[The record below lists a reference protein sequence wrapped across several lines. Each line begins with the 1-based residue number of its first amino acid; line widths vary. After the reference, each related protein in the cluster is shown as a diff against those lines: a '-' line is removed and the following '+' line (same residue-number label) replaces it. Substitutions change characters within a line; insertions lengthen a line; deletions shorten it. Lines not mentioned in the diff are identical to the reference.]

1 MKSGGDGAAGREA
14 GDACASV
21 RGDLGTITR
30 SSDLRGVTFHRRR
43 SLPGVEFMWADRE
56 PRAWSVF
63 HERYAIAASLG
74 GEADWFYRGRTFHG
88 RPGCLSMME
97 PGESHR
103 TRPVGQ
109 RVFVVFIDPDR
120 VAHAALTA
128 GARRTVVH
136 LGRPQT
142 DHAGSDRSF
151 VALARAL
158 VDDEWRTSVDELL
171 AVCVQELVQIHSED
185 HPASAAPCSH
195 AVRRAK
201 TRLEDSLDENV
212 LLDDLAR
219 EAGIT
224 PFHLIRS
231 FRAATGLTPHQY
243 VIQLR
248 LARARALLRTGS
260 SVTEVAHAVGFGDQS
275 HMHRHFKRA
284 MGLTPGQYARA
295 TR

>member
-14 GDACASV
+14 DDARASV
-21 RGDLGTITR
+21 RGDLGTVTR

-158 VDDEWRTSVDELL
+158 VDDEWRTSVDELM
-171 AVCVQELVQIHSED
+171 AVCVQELVQVHSED
-185 HPASAAPCSH
+185 RPVSAPPCSL

-275 HMHRHFKRA
+275 HLHRHFKRV

-295 TR
+295 AR